1 MSIKNSKM
9 TPVMK
14 NQLQKQQLHKRRLYK
29 SLPHKSKGFTLLEAL
44 LGFFILSIGMLGI
57 ASLQAVSLKAGK
69 SSVYGAVA
77 MMKVDELFESMRAHP
92 SATALAA
99 YAALGASAGTNNS
112 CTGVTDCT
120 VLQLVQDDI
129 FWWKQNLTAGLPATA
144 DTSTSVV
151 VIPAVAP
158 SRLATVT
165 VTVSWK
171 ERSKDASGSVTKSY
185 TSTSNICNAIPC

>member
-1 MSIKNSKM
+1 MSRIDLNISHSQQFCKRKM
-9 TPVMK
+9 QNK
-14 NQLQKQQLHKRRLYK
+14 LL
-29 SLPHKSKGFTLLEAL
+29 HKSKGFTLLEAL

-77 MMKVDELFESMRAHP
+77 MMKVEELFESMRSHP

-99 YAALGASAGTNNS
+99 YEALGASAGTNNS
-112 CTGVTDCT
+112 CTGSNDCT
-120 VLQLVQDDI
+120 EVELVQDDI
-129 FWWKQNLTAGLPATA
+129 YWWKQNLQAGLPATA
-144 DTSTSVV
+144 DTTTSVV
-151 VIPAVAP
+151 VVPAVAP

-171 ERSKDASGSVTKSY
+171 ERNKDATGSVTKSY
-185 TSTSNICNAIPC
+185 TSTSNICNAVPC